1 MQSAWDGLK
10 LEVPRYHERSHSNWG
25 GLRGINPTHVYID
38 ELTEEGTMET
48 LTTTGVPAFN
58 AQLYIDKMCTQLG
71 YKDADI
77 APIKEQLLAC
87 ADQTSINKILFG
99 IVPAPATLT
108 PEDIQRIQMISRI
121 DNSSEINQLR
131 QDIIYKQGNITK
143 YHNAIAVEAQKA
155 RELQR
160 KMLSMK
166 EYIEHDLMP
175 EVEKILKGGWYKFR
189 LVSQDYIS
197 FITPNITL
205 EHINP
210 DAGINITHNMGSY
223 RVEYWPN
230 RKRMYCMKNEGN
242 TVVDRYYHPHVDSGG
257 DICWGNAAAVASKAM
272 MDIAPAKAF
281 TALRTLLQTYNDNS
295 AYKTLATF
303 KAGSTALLAD
313 YGFSGNI
320 WVENDEIP
328 DEPHEEEIIER
339 DDEYHVRDDDDDDG
353 HYVEAILIRAYRMRG
368 DAGPTYYFKTEDNI
382 YKRIPTGAVL

>member
-1 MQSAWDGLK
+1 MEQQVIISTT
-10 LEVPRYHERSHSNWG
+10 
-25 GLRGINPTHVYID
+25 GLRTTPDALPPT
-38 ELTEEGTMET
+38 
-48 LTTTGVPAFN
+48 FN

-71 YKDADI
+71 YKDSDI

-87 ADQTSINKILFG
+87 ADQTSVNKLLFG
-99 IVPAPATLT
+99 IVPAPSTLT

-160 KMLSMK
+160 KMLSLK

-175 EVEKILKGGWYKFR
+175 EVEKILKGGWYKFYE
-189 LVSQDYIS
+189 VSQDYIS
-197 FITPNITL
+197 FTTPNITL

-230 RKRMYCMKNEGN
+230 RKRMYCGKNMGN
-242 TVVDRYYHPHVDSGG
+242 TDIDGYHHPHVDRNG
-257 DICWGNAAAVASKAM
+257 DICWGNAAAVSSKAM

-303 KAGSTALLAD
+303 KATALGLSGAQE
-313 YGFSGNI
+313 YTYTGNI
-320 WVENDEIP
+320 WVENDEMP
-328 DEPHEEEIIER
+328 DEPHEEEIVER
-339 DDEYHVRDDDDDDG
+339 DDEYYVPDDDVEDG

-368 DAGPTYYFKTEDNI
+368 DTGPTYYFKTEDNI
-382 YKRIPTGAVL
+382 YKRIPTGAIL